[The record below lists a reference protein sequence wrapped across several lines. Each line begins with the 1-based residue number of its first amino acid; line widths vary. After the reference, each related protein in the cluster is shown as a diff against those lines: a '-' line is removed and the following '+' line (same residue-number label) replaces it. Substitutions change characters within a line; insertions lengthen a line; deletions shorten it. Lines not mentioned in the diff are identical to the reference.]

1 MMGRYSDPPSF
12 MNVLQVVLV
21 LLAIPLVLLR
31 GGCVDKEVAI
41 HAATVEGYTDVKVT
55 DRHDFLAA
63 WHGCSGSDAV
73 GFEVSATNV
82 KGDRVKLL
90 VCSGWLI
97 KAATVR
103 IP

>member
-1 MMGRYSDPPSF
+1 MGRYSDPPTL
-12 MNVLQVVLV
+12 LQVFQVVVV
-21 LLAIPLVLLR
+21 LLFFPLVLLR
-31 GGCVDKEVAI
+31 GSCVDKEVAI

-63 WHGCSGSDAV
+63 WYGCSGSDAV

-82 KGDRVKLL
+82 KGERVKLL